1 MQMSDRKGQAFLNR
15 DIGDPVIGILIND
28 NDFGILESLSFQTI
42 PHPFDLLGSPEY
54 CYDERFYAGG
64 G

>member
-1 MQMSDRKGQAFLNR
+1 MNR